1 MRHVHAG
8 DACISTGRVNMKAL
22 IALIEVLSARMDTL
36 TVRLAELEMW
46 IKQHE

>member
-1 MRHVHAG
+1 MRHVYAG
-8 DACISTGRVNMKAL
+8 DTGGTVARVNMKAL
-22 IALIEVLSARMDTL
+22 IALIEALSARMGTL

>member
-1 MRHVHAG
+1 MRHVNAR
-8 DACISTGRVNMKAL
+8 DACVSAERVNMKAL
-22 IALIEVLSARMDTL
+22 IALIEALSARMDTL

>member
-1 MRHVHAG
+1 MRHVDDG
-8 DACISTGRVNMKAL
+8 DACFSTERVAMKAL
-22 IALIEVLSARMDTL
+22 IALIEALSARMDTL